1 MDVRGCCTSLCV
13 GAPPFLFF
21 VPFWCVACRCRSWAW
36 ARLAFSFALGVLL
49 MFSLSSSPLSF
60 GAPVVVASLS
70 WSPGV
75 GSVLGSVVL
84 RTRCGLSLS
93 CRVYSSVPRARVSAL
108 VSFLKSSLASGVPVS
123 LGVRGGWAGS
133 SWFCA
138 ARPVPVAGSPDP
150 APAAPSAPAGFV
162 LVD

>member
-1 MDVRGCCTSLCV
+1 
-13 GAPPFLFF
+13 
-21 VPFWCVACRCRSWAW
+21 
-36 ARLAFSFALGVLL
+36 
-49 MFSLSSSPLSF
+49 LSF

-108 VSFLKSSLASGVPVS
+108 VGFLRAALASGVPVS

-138 ARPVPVAGSPDP
+138 ARACPR
-150 APAAPSAPAGFV
+150 AAAAAGFV
-162 LVD
+162 LVDPVPAASPAPAPAGFALVD

>member
-1 MDVRGCCTSLCV
+1 
-13 GAPPFLFF
+13 
-21 VPFWCVACRCRSWAW
+21 
-36 ARLAFSFALGVLL
+36 

-108 VSFLKSSLASGVPVS
+108 VGFLRAALASGVPVS

-138 ARPVPVAGSPDP
+138 ARPVPVAAASPAPAVASPFGLPLAGSSDP